1 MLMLLWKHRYPTYLL
16 PNFAHTL
23 LLWPYVSCRRTLDIG
38 PWLVAEYKCW
48 IQKKLMAR
56 GAWVHKL
63 YALYYSDLKIDR
75 HSFPGDVSLRFW
87 FFKPRHWPAHWHF
100 CCAQECMIG
109 FVYAGESGAEKFIRK
124 VDSKKRF
131 RYRWERCPKKK
142 KSALSKDKID
152 KSMISSPQIR
162 FLQAHCPH
170 GVRGWYGVVIRECR
184 FILGSLT

>member
-1 MLMLLWKHRYPTYLL
+1 MSPVDAPLTLGPGLLRNINAESKKNWWHEGRGYTSFMLYIIVILS
-16 PNFAHTL
+16 F
-23 LLWPYVSCRRTLDIG
+23 I
-38 PWLVAEYKCW
+38 
-48 IQKKLMAR
+48 
-56 GAWVHKL
+56 
-63 YALYYSDLKIDR
+63 KIDR

-124 VDSKKRF
+124 VDSKKKISLQVRKVSQ
-131 RYRWERCPKKK
+131 EKEN
-142 KSALSKDKID
+142 ALSKDKID